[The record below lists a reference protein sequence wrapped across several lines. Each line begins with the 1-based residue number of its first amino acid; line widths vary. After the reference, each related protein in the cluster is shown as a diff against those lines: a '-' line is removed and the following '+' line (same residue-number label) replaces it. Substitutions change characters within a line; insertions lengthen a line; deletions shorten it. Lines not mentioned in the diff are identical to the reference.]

1 MDWFDEM
8 LFHLPSPIPAAD
20 LAERICLSLRA
31 RERLKRFFRLAVYL
45 GLGLLFL
52 GLLLLYLFGQGFLQ
66 ATQSD
71 AATLLEQVTPAFAQ
85 AANALLTGDLNRL
98 AALWTGMQEMSLTAF
113 SLILAFLAAGL
124 ALLVLAQLAA
134 SDAQK
139 PWPEAFLKAKGV

>member
-8 LFHLPSPIPAAD
+8 LFHLPSPMPAAD

-31 RERLKRFFRLAVYL
+31 RERLKRLFRLAVYL
-45 GLGLLFL
+45 GWGMLFL

-71 AATLLEQVTPAFAQ
+71 VATLLEQVTPAFVRAV
-85 AANALLTGDLNRL
+85 NALLTSDLNQL

-113 SLILAFLAAGL
+113 SLILAVLTAGL
-124 ALLVLAQLAA
+124 SLLVLAQLAA

-139 PWPEAFLKAKGV
+139 PRPEAFLKAKGV

>member
-8 LFHLPSPIPAAD
+8 LFHLPSPMPAAD

-45 GLGLLFL
+45 GWGMWFF

-71 AATLLEQVTPAFAQ
+71 VATLLEQLTPAFVQ
-85 AANALLTGDLNRL
+85 AANALLSSDLTQL
-98 AALWTGMQEMSLTAF
+98 AALWAGMQEMSLTAF
-113 SLILAFLAAGL
+113 SFILAVLTAGL
-124 ALLVLAQLAA
+124 ALIVLAQLVA
-134 SDAQK
+134 SDAHK
-139 PWPEAFLKAKGV
+139 PRPEAFLKAKGV

>member
-20 LAERICLSLRA
+20 LAERICLSLHA
-31 RERLKRFFRLAVYL
+31 RKRLKRFFRLAVYL
-45 GLGLLFL
+45 GWGMLFL
-52 GLLLLYLFGQGFLQ
+52 GLLLLYLFGQGFVQ

-71 AATLLEQVTPAFAQ
+71 VAALLEQATLAFGQ
-85 AANALLTGDLNRL
+85 AVNALLTGDLNRL
-98 AALWTGMQEMSLTAF
+98 AALWTGMQEVSLTAF

-124 ALLVLAQLAA
+124 ALLVLAQMAD

-139 PWPEAFLKAKGV
+139 PWLETFLEAKGV